1 MNSTASRIPRKVC
14 VHLSKSVNPIGR
26 IAERPRRFFIRTI
39 FSCAVF
45 SHALTLPRARHTL
58 KFQFAGKGSGEGRA
72 NRPRSRHCDRLKSRK
87 PGHPPHAAQGRAL
100 REKERCRKPQGV
112 SWGFFVGKVKI
123 PGHGRFVKEFAPP
136 RLRSAVFVAI
146 AALLSCAALT
156 RAQNA
161 APITSTSPAFREV
174 TDETGRTV
182 RVPQPVNRIVS
193 LAPSLT
199 ETVYALGLQDRL
211 VGDTVYCDYPPDA
224 QKKTKVGG
232 GINPSLEQIAA
243 LHPDIVLVT
252 KGFNRLETVHALDN
266 LGISSYATDPH
277 TVNDIVTSSK
287 KLADLLGVPEAG
299 ASVAVEMEHQLANLQ
314 QRLASSPAKR
324 VLFVVWHQP
333 LISVGKD
340 TFIAD
345 ALRRAGAISI
355 VNSEQNW
362 PQVNLEEVARLLP
375 DFLVFADSHSE
386 SVPSTVEALATLP
399 GWGILDAVNNRRYAV
414 ISDAVNR
421 PAPRIVAAI
430 EDLARQLHPDAFM
443 EKTETGKGKIE
454 KETPLPNQR
463 SFAQSSLQLL
473 GLQENIANCGGRV
486 CAR

>member
-1 MNSTASRIPRKVC
+1 VK
-14 VHLSKSVNPIGR
+14 G
-26 IAERPRRFFIRTI
+26 
-39 FSCAVF
+39 FSGP
-45 SHALTLPRARHTL
+45 L
-58 KFQFAGKGSGEGRA
+58 
-72 NRPRSRHCDRLKSRK
+72 
-87 PGHPPHAAQGRAL
+87 
-100 REKERCRKPQGV
+100 
-112 SWGFFVGKVKI
+112 
-123 PGHGRFVKEFAPP
+123 
-136 RLRSAVFVAI
+136 LRSAGFVAI
-146 AALLSCAALT
+146 AALLSCAGLT
-156 RAQNA
+156 RAQS
-161 APITSTSPAFREV
+161 APPISSASPAFREV
-174 TDETGRTV
+174 TDETGRAV

-211 VGDTVYCDYPPDA
+211 VGDTDYCDYPADA

-232 GINPSLEQIAA
+232 GISPSLEQIAA

-252 KGFNRLETVHALDN
+252 KGFNRLETVHALDK

-277 TVNDIVTSSK
+277 TVNDIITSLK

-299 ASVAVEMEHQLANLQ
+299 ATVSTEMEHQLTILQ

-362 PQVNLEEVARLLP
+362 PQVNLEEVARIQP
-375 DFLVFADSHSE
+375 DFLVFAASHSE
-386 SVPSTVEALATLP
+386 AVPSTVEALSALP
-399 GWGILDAVNNRRYAV
+399 AWSILDAVNNRRYAV

-421 PAPRIVAAI
+421 PAPRIVVAI
-430 EDLARQLHPDAFM
+430 EDLARQLHPDAFA
-443 EKTETGKGKIE
+443 EKPESGKGKIE
-454 KETPLPNQR
+454 KEITPRNQA
-463 SFAQSSLQLL
+463 SLAQSFLL
-473 GLQENIANCGGRV
+473 LPDLRKDTADCGGRA

>member
-1 MNSTASRIPRKVC
+1 MK
-14 VHLSKSVNPIGR
+14 G
-26 IAERPRRFFIRTI
+26 
-39 FSCAVF
+39 FSGP
-45 SHALTLPRARHTL
+45 L
-58 KFQFAGKGSGEGRA
+58 
-72 NRPRSRHCDRLKSRK
+72 
-87 PGHPPHAAQGRAL
+87 
-100 REKERCRKPQGV
+100 
-112 SWGFFVGKVKI
+112 
-123 PGHGRFVKEFAPP
+123 
-136 RLRSAVFVAI
+136 LRSAGFVAI
-146 AALLSCAALT
+146 AALLSSAETT
-156 RAQNA
+156 RAQG
-161 APITSTSPAFREV
+161 APAISSASPAFREV
-174 TDETGRTV
+174 TDETGRAV

-211 VGDTVYCDYPPDA
+211 VGDTDYCDYPADA

-232 GINPSLEQIAA
+232 GISPSLEQIAA

-252 KGFNRLETVHALDN
+252 KGFNRLETVHALDK

-277 TVNDIVTSSK
+277 TVNDIITSLK

-299 ASVAVEMEHQLANLQ
+299 ATVSTEMEHQLTILQ

-362 PQVNLEEVARLLP
+362 PQVNLEEVARIQP
-375 DFLVFADSHSE
+375 DFLVFAASHSE
-386 SVPSTVEALATLP
+386 AVPSTVEALSALP
-399 GWGILDAVNNRRYAV
+399 AWSILDAVNNRRYAV

-421 PAPRIVAAI
+421 PAPRIVVAI
-430 EDLARQLHPDAFM
+430 EDLARQLHPDAFA
-443 EKTETGKGKIE
+443 EKPESGKGKIE
-454 KETPLPNQR
+454 KEITPRNQA
-463 SFAQSSLQLL
+463 SLAQSFLL
-473 GLQENIANCGGRV
+473 LPDLRKDTADCGGRA